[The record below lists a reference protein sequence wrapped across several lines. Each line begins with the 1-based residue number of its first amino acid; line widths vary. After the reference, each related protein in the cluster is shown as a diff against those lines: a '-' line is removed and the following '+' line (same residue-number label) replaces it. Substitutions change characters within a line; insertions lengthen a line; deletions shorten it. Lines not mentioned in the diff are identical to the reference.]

1 MSSQNK
7 VLGDVPTNLP
17 IPHIFELLSF
27 IPQWN
32 MHVDNFIESIV
43 VFVDRFLFDR
53 KVVIM
58 MHGVDLWVLKNICSI
73 LENY

>member
-1 MSSQNK
+1 VSSQNK
-7 VLGDVPTNLP
+7 VLGDVPTNFP
-17 IPHIFELLSF
+17 IPQIFELLSF

-32 MHVDNFIESIV
+32 MHVDNFIKSIV
-43 VFVDRFLFDR
+43 VFVDRFLFNR

-58 MHGVDLWVLKNICSI
+58 MHVNDLWVLKEICSI